1 MSNEEYAV
9 LELKRFL
16 ATLYFK
22 YTIKGVSTK
31 ECISMADKLIKELD

>member
-9 LELKRFL
+9 YELKRFL

-22 YTIKGVSTK
+22 YTTVSTDK
-31 ECISMADKLIKELD
+31 KAIELADNLLKELD